1 MEFIKY
7 IKKHSEETEKQYR
20 KFDYDSAL
28 HEIWYDLDDVDIPL
42 GERLKYEL
50 DNIGYVKTC
59 MLDMSP
65 DYAFVQEYE
74 CKYKNPK
81 LTLYRLCDGT
91 TEIVKVRRKKYDEA
105 PIYVGDIIKTMECS
119 EEGRW
124 SKDSNGDWQQSQHD
138 KESILKK
145 WSFVRESPKED

>member
-1 MEFIKY
+1 M
-7 IKKHSEETEKQYR
+7 
-20 KFDYDSAL
+20 
-28 HEIWYDLDDVDIPL
+28 
-42 GERLKYEL
+42 KYEL

>member
-50 DNIGYVKTC
+50 DNIG
-59 MLDMSP
+59 
-65 DYAFVQEYE
+65 
-74 CKYKNPK
+74 
-81 LTLYRLCDGT
+81 
-91 TEIVKVRRKKYDEA
+91 
-105 PIYVGDIIKTMECS
+105 
-119 EEGRW
+119 
-124 SKDSNGDWQQSQHD
+124 
-138 KESILKK
+138 
-145 WSFVRESPKED
+145 